1 MTDATPL
8 PRAGLMPPA
17 RIAVSTAF
25 LLNGYLVGNW
35 APRIPSFK
43 AGLGIDE
50 AMLGLMILAFGVGS
64 LVTMPLVGA
73 AIAREGSQRLLRL
86 LALCLAPCWLL
97 LTLAPGVPVAF
108 LGIFLFG
115 AVAGGMDVAMNANA
129 VSVERSMRRAIM
141 SSCHGFWS
149 LGGLIG
155 SATGGVLL
163 GQFGGLAQSGVIVVT
178 CLALLALTWGAILP
192 DRAAAAAREEKQRL
206 RLPPFGLPWILGLM
220 ALFCMIPE
228 GSVLDWSALYLQSE
242 LGASIEASG
251 LAFAAFSATMAV
263 MRFTGDLIRD
273 RFGAVATFRSSAL
286 IAAAGLVVAGFAP
299 SAGVAIGGFAVAGL
313 GIANLVPIAF
323 SAAGNLPGLPPGV
336 GISLVSFLGYSGMLF
351 APSLIG
357 FVAHR
362 TGLGPIFVALPLLYL
377 VVFAFAHHARSAD
390 MGDGG
395 H

>member
-1 MTDATPL
+1 MTDTTRL
-8 PRAGLMPPA
+8 PRAGAMPPA
-17 RIAVSTAF
+17 RVAVSVAF
-25 LLNGYLVGNW
+25 FLNGYIVGNW
-35 APRIPSFK
+35 APRIPVFK

-50 AMLGLMILAFGVGS
+50 AMLGLMILAFGLGS
-64 LVTMPLVGA
+64 LLTMPLVGA
-73 AIAREGSQRLLRL
+73 GIAHDGSRRILRGA
-86 LALCLAPCWLL
+86 ALCLAPCWLA
-97 LTLAPGVPVAF
+97 LTLAPSVPVAF

-155 SATGGVLL
+155 AATGGLLL
-163 GQFGGLAQSGVIVVT
+163 GRLGPAAQTAVIVVV
-178 CLALLALTWGAILP
+178 CLGLLALVWGAFLP
-192 DRAAAAAREEKQRL
+192 DRTGPREERHPL
-206 RLPPFGLPWILGLM
+206 RLPRQALPWIIGLM

-228 GSVLDWSALYLQSE
+228 GSVLDWSALYLKAE
-242 LGASIEASG
+242 LGAPIEVAG

-263 MRFTGDLIRD
+263 TRFTGDLIRD
-273 RFGAVATFRSSAL
+273 RFGAVRTLRASAL
-286 IAAAGLVVAGFAP
+286 VAAAGLVTAGFATSP
-299 SAGVAIGGFAVAGL
+299 ALAIGGFAVAGL

-351 APSLIG
+351 APSMIG
-357 FVAHR
+357 FVAHL
-362 TGLGPIFVALPLLYL
+362 TGLGPVFAALPLLYL
-377 VVFAFAHHARSAD
+377 VVFALAHHARSAD
-390 MGDGG
+390 LSDG

>member
-1 MTDATPL
+1 MTESTLP
-8 PRAGLMPPA
+8 PRAGAMPPA
-17 RIAVSTAF
+17 RLAVSVAF

-43 AGLGIDE
+43 TGLGIDE
-50 AMLGLMILAFGVGS
+50 TMLGLMILSFGVGS
-64 LVTMPLVGA
+64 LLTMPVIGTV
-73 AIAREGSQRLLRL
+73 IAREGSQRALRAL
-86 LALCLAPCWLL
+86 TLCLAPCWLL
-97 LTLAPGVPVAF
+97 LTLAPSVPMAF
-108 LGIFLFG
+108 LGTFLFG

-163 GQFGGLAQSGVIVVT
+163 GQFGGMAQTGVIVLV
-178 CLALLALTWGAILP
+178 CLAMLALTWTAILP
-192 DRAAAAAREEKQRL
+192 DRAPAQAERQPL
-206 RLPPFGLPWILGLM
+206 RLPRLGLPWILGAM

-228 GSVLDWSALYLQSE
+228 GSVLDWSALYLQTE
-242 LGASIEASG
+242 LGASIEASA
-251 LAFAAFSATMAV
+251 LAFAAFSATMAA

-273 RFGAVATFRSSAL
+273 RFGAVATFRGSAL
-286 IAAAGLVVAGFAP
+286 IAAGGLVLAGFAP
-299 SAGVAIGGFAVAGL
+299 SAGVAIAGFAVAGL

-336 GISLVSFLGYSGMLF
+336 GISLVTFLGYSGMLF

-357 FVAHR
+357 FIAHR
-362 TGLGPIFVALPLLYL
+362 TGLGPVFAALPLLYL
-377 VVFAFAHHARSAD
+377 AVFALAHHARSAD
-390 MGDGG
+390 MDGG
-395 H
+395 GH

>member
-1 MTDATPL
+1 MTDATL
-8 PRAGLMPPA
+8 QPRSGPMPKA
-17 RIAVSTAF
+17 RIAVSAAF

-50 AMLGLMILAFGVGS
+50 AMLGLMILSFGVGS
-64 LVTMPLVGA
+64 LVMMPLIGA
-73 AIAREGSQRLLRL
+73 AIAREGSQRVLRW
-86 LALCLAPCWLL
+86 LALCLSPCWLL
-97 LTLAPGVPVAF
+97 LTLAPSVPAAF
-108 LGIFLFG
+108 LGAFLFG
-115 AVAGGMDVAMNANA
+115 AVIGGMDVAMNANA

-163 GQFGGLAQSGVIVVT
+163 GQFSGAAQTVAIIAV
-178 CLALLALTWGAILP
+178 CLTVLMLTWSAVLP
-192 DRAAAAAREEKQRL
+192 DRAPPRAEKQPL
-206 RLPPFGLPWILGLM
+206 RLPRLGLPWVIGAM

-228 GSVLDWSALYLQSE
+228 GSVLDWSALYLQTE

-273 RFGAVATFRSSAL
+273 RFGAVATFRTSAL
-286 IAAAGLVVAGFAP
+286 IAAGGLVVAGFAP
-299 SAGVAIGGFAVAGL
+299 SAGVAIAGFAIAGL

-336 GISLVSFLGYSGMLF
+336 GISLVTFLGYSGMLF

-357 FVAHR
+357 LVAHR
-362 TGLGPIFVALPLLYL
+362 TGLGPVFAALPLLY
-377 VVFAFAHHARSAD
+377 VAVFALAHHARSAD